1 MEDNII
7 DYGSVTVPK
16 SWNDITLEKYQRIE
30 RYYSDKE
37 KDFNILDVLDIMIDK
52 DRDYIMSLPNE
63 FLDEI
68 LEKLSFIQT
77 PPEEGKPSNT
87 IEIDKTK
94 YVVNVMEKLKTG
106 EWVAFDTVLK
116 NDKHNYAAM
125 LAILCRKEGEIFDS
139 KFEAEIFED
148 RVKLFEKQPITKILP
163 IITFFLTCY
172 LTLEKHSQLY
182 IQVEAVANHILSN
195 IETSEKL
202 GAFKKRYLKWR
213 VKKLIKSI
221 KQNKNTSQTSSHSL
235 RSLSRKVK
243 WKNKKTN
250 SNSNSGTQ
258 KEGDKFLF

>member
-7 DYGSVTVPK
+7 DYGVWTCPK
-16 SWNDITLEKYQRIE
+16 SWDGITLKKYQDIE
-30 RYYSDKE
+30 TFYEGKDKH
-37 KDFNILDVLDIMIDK
+37 DVRDIIHILCDK
-52 DRDYIMSLPNE
+52 TTDEVNALPLE

-68 LEKLSFIQT
+68 MENMLFLNEAPKI
-77 PPEEGKPSNT
+77 EKPSNI
-87 IEIDKTK
+87 IEIDKEK
-94 YVVNVMEKLKTG
+94 YQVNIMEKLKTG

-116 NDKHNYAAM
+116 NDRHNYAAM

-163 IITFFLTCY
+163 IISFFMVCY
-172 LTLEKHSQLY
+172 MTLEKHSQLY
-182 IQVEAVANHILSN
+182 TQVEAVANHILSN

-221 KQNKNTSQTSSHSL
+221 KQNKNTSPTSSHSL
-235 RSLSRKVK
+235 RSLYRKVK
-243 WKNKKTN
+243 WKKMKRNSKKI
-250 SNSNSGTQ
+250 
-258 KEGDKFLF
+258 

>member
-7 DYGSVTVPK
+7 DYGVWTCPK
-16 SWNDITLEKYQRIE
+16 SWDDITLKKYQDIE
-30 RYYSDKE
+30 IFYEGKDKH
-37 KDFNILDVLDIMIDK
+37 DVRDIIHILCDK
-52 DRDYIMSLPNE
+52 TPDEVNALPLE

-68 LEKLSFIQT
+68 MENMLFLNEAPKI
-77 PPEEGKPSNT
+77 EKPSNI
-87 IEIDKTK
+87 IEIDKEK
-94 YVVNVMEKLKTG
+94 YQVNIMEKLKTG

-116 NDKHNYAAM
+116 NDRHNYAAM

-148 RVKLFEKQPITKILP
+148 RIKLFEKQPITKILP

-182 IQVEAVANHILSN
+182 TQVEAVANHILSN

-243 WKNKKTN
+243 WKKMKRNFN
-250 SNSNSGTQ
+250 SSSGTQ
-258 KEGDKFLF
+258 KEGDNIF

>member
-1 MEDNII
+1 MEDKNII
-7 DYGSVTVPK
+7 DYGSVTVPT
-16 SWNDITLEKYQRIE
+16 SWSDITLEKYQRIE

-68 LEKLSFIQT
+68 LERLSFIQT
-77 PPEEGKPSNT
+77 PPKAEKPSNT

-125 LAILCRKEGEIFDS
+125 LAILCRKEGEVYDS
-139 KFEAEIFED
+139 KFEAEIFEK
-148 RVKLFEKQPITKILP
+148 RQKMFEQQPITNILP
-163 IITFFLTCY
+163 IVSFFLACY
-172 LTLEKHSQLY
+172 LTLETHSQLY
-182 IQVEAVANHILSN
+182 TQVEEAANLILKH
-195 IETSEKL
+195 IETSQHL
-202 GAFKKRYLKWR
+202 GASKKFYLKWQ

-221 KQNKNTSQTSSHSL
+221 KQNKNISQTSSHSFRTL
-235 RSLSRKVK
+235 FKKGK
-243 WKNKKTN
+243 WKKMKRNFNK
-250 SNSNSGTQ
+250 Q
-258 KEGDKFLF
+258 

>member
-7 DYGSVTVPK
+7 DYGVWTCPK
-16 SWNDITLEKYQRIE
+16 SWDDITLKKYQDIE
-30 RYYSDKE
+30 IFYEGKDKH
-37 KDFNILDVLDIMIDK
+37 DVRDIIHILCDK
-52 DRDYIMSLPNE
+52 TPDEVNALPLE

-68 LEKLSFIQT
+68 MENMLFLNEAPKI
-77 PPEEGKPSNT
+77 EKPSNI
-87 IEIDKTK
+87 IEIDKEK
-94 YVVNVMEKLKTG
+94 YQVNIMEKLKTG

-116 NDKHNYAAM
+116 NDRHNYAAM
-125 LAILCRKEGEIFDS
+125 LAILCRKEGEMFDS

-163 IITFFLTCY
+163 IITFFLTCW

-182 IQVEAVANHILSN
+182 TQVEAVANHILNN

-243 WKNKKTN
+243 WKNKKRN
-250 SNSNSGTQ
+250 F
-258 KEGDKFLF
+258 KKI